1 MRAPAPIA
9 VVAAVA
15 AVLLLGG
22 CAQETQPTAAPTP
35 TAEPTPKTTATAAP
49 PEEPLFTITANVRDT
64 TGATVGIQLTAF
76 EALPYS
82 DGKAK
87 PLITEF
93 IKTCGAGV
101 GGTPVTAETLSAN
114 GSILMRIE
122 LAASATGKG
131 FQVPLELSLGSP
143 YFGQAAVGAGIAPA
157 DPSHPC
163 YGGYTWSTSGTVAA
177 VADFE
182 SGSPGP
188 DLTLWQFANYGFA
201 VPFNSDATI
210 EACTVVLSE
219 QAAAAVGG
227 HPGWD
232 PAGAANGVSCLI
244 GYTGE

>member
-1 MRAPAPIA
+1 MPATAQIA
-9 VVAAVA
+9 SVVAVT
-15 AVLLLGG
+15 AVLLLAG
-22 CAQETQPTAAPTP
+22 CTPEAQP
-35 TAEPTPKTTATAAP
+35 TAEPSASVEPTPEPTTTAAP
-49 PEEPLFTITANVRDT
+49 PEDVLFTITANVRDT

-76 EALPYS
+76 EVLPYS
-82 DGKAK
+82 DSKAK
-87 PLITEF
+87 PLIAEF
-93 IKTCGAGV
+93 LKTCGAGV
-101 GGTPVTAETLSAN
+101 GGTPITAETLSSN

-157 DPSHPC
+157 DPGHPC
-163 YGGYTWSTSGTVAA
+163 YGGYTWSTAGKVTA

-188 DLTLWQFANYGFA
+188 DLTLWEFANYGFA
-201 VPFNSDATI
+201 VPFDSDATI
-210 EACTVVLSE
+210 EACKVVLSE
-219 QAAAAVGG
+219 KAIADVAG